1 MATKYNR
8 QKDNNKK
15 RSPVLKTSV
24 PSLATLGSWG
34 VPSVSHAVTEL
45 FRRFVP
51 EQTYVNHGSSSGQVS
66 FNDDFD
72 ENFISQ
78 SKYTSFTPSTSLCPI
93 SLRYESYSDQHYTK
107 LLTKSLAEEIRLLIP
122 PRLQLCEEWHIV
134 YGLEKDGACLG
145 TLYKKC
151 NELQE
156 GLNGFVLV
164 VKDGRGDVFGA
175 YLNEAPRIEPSFFGN
190 GECFLWRATLLSVSQ
205 MNLPLLP
212 SVDTTNMQRST
223 TVGSQSFHSPASSNY
238 NDILNKK
245 SSSLSVSERLR
256 FKAFPYSGVNDYL
269 MLCEA
274 NYLSIGGGDGHYGL
288 WLDDTL
294 DRGISSHCLTFGNE
308 PLSEEGEKFDVMG
321 VEVWSLGGNPIK

>member
-1 MATKYNR
+1 MATKYNN
-8 QKDNNKK
+8 QKDKHKK
-15 RSPVLKTSV
+15 RSPVIKTSV
-24 PSLATLGSWG
+24 PSLALTGSWG
-34 VPSVSHAVTEL
+34 VPSVSQAVTGL
-45 FRRFVP
+45 LRRFVP
-51 EQTYVNHGSSSGQVS
+51 EQSHENKSSSSGRVS

-72 ENFISQ
+72 ENIVSQ
-78 SKYTSFTPSTSLCPI
+78 VKYTSYFPSPSLCPI
-93 SLRYESYSDQHYTK
+93 SLHFESFSDQHYTK
-107 LLTKSLAEEIRLLIP
+107 LLTKSLAEEIRLLVP

-134 YGLEKDGACLG
+134 YSLEKDGACLG

-151 NELQE
+151 SELQG

-164 VKDGRGDVFGA
+164 VKDGRGDLFGA
-175 YLNEAPRIEPSFFGN
+175 YLNEAPRIEPYFFGN
-190 GECFLWRATLLSVSQ
+190 GECFLWRATFLSASQ

-223 TVGSQSFHSPASSNY
+223 TVGTQSLHSPASSNF
-238 NDILNKK
+238 NDVLQSNSN
-245 SSSLSVSERLR
+245 SSSVSERLR

-288 WLDDTL
+288 WLDDTF

-321 VEVWSLGGNPIK
+321 VEIWSLGGNSIK